1 MERDFLKLQIDR
13 LLTEFQSPLK
23 NLSELLS
30 IEPSSRVVEI
40 TNQGMYLF
48 DKSNGLRFELNIED
62 PRTAVSC
69 LLVQG
74 YYEPTET
81 AVLTELARVSHNIL
95 DIGANVGYY
104 SVKLAKAM
112 PNESSLS
119 AIEPLKSAFDQLV
132 QNISLNNLSDRVTV
146 HQIALSAS
154 EQMVNLHVPLIS
166 GSSASSMRE
175 LHPEELNRIESVHAL
190 KLSTFIS
197 EFMPN
202 GVDLIKIDV
211 EGAELLVLESGW
223 GAISKFKPVI
233 FAELLRKWS
242 ARFGYKPE
250 TLKKKIEDLGYSCF
264 EILPKN
270 KISLIQ
276 EIDELT
282 ISTNFLFIPDDKKS
296 YLDSILKEFL

>member
-1 MERDFLKLQIDR
+1 
-13 LLTEFQSPLK
+13 
-23 NLSELLS
+23 
-30 IEPSSRVVEI
+30 
-40 TNQGMYLF
+40 
-48 DKSNGLRFELNIED
+48 
-62 PRTAVSC
+62 
-69 LLVQG
+69 
-74 YYEPTET
+74 
-81 AVLTELARVSHNIL
+81 
-95 DIGANVGYY
+95 
-104 SVKLAKAM
+104 
-112 PNESSLS
+112 
-119 AIEPLKSAFDQLV
+119 
-132 QNISLNNLSDRVTV
+132 
-146 HQIALSAS
+146 
-154 EQMVNLHVPLIS
+154 
-166 GSSASSMRE
+166 MRE